1 MPIEKKDDLLVLF
14 RVQKYRVLK
23 KIDEGGKIPRAVEV
37 SGCGVGS
44 WKELTDALELTAATD
59 QQTDERTPSI
69 NATNNSALFSD
80 AKKPN

>member
-1 MPIEKKDDLLVLF
+1 MSAEKKDDLLLLF

-44 WKELTDALELTAATD
+44 WKELTDALVSVTVEDAPAV
-59 QQTDERTPSI
+59 SI
-69 NATNNSALFSD
+69 PAPPAQSCTSSKVEVQCA
-80 AKKPN
+80 